1 MTMQVLKVFCGPMC
15 AAKTTGALHVA
26 RRHSRMGSKVILVR
40 PDNSRRGHEEDPV
53 SLSTKNG
60 ESFPCFDHRSAE
72 ALRAYIGHAD
82 VIWID
87 EPNHFADEE
96 QLVEIVPEL
105 RKRSI
110 VLISGLGATSEL
122 EPFGI
127 SMGFL
132 LSTADHV
139 EWLSADCD
147 ACKTIHTATRSLY
160 VGEAPKDGQLKVG
173 GAESYLAVCPGCW
186 NKLSG
191 LRPDERRA
199 IIER

>member
-1 MTMQVLKVFCGPMC
+1 MQVLKVFCGPMC

-26 RRHSRMGSKVILVR
+26 RRHARMGRKVILIR
-40 PDNSRRGHEEDPV
+40 PSNSRRCHERDPI
-53 SLSTKNG
+53 SLSTKDG
-60 ESFPCFDHRSAE
+60 ERFPCFDHESAE
-72 ALRAYIGHAD
+72 AIRDYAGRAD

-87 EPNHFADEE
+87 EPNHFKDEE
-96 QLVEIVPEL
+96 QLVEIIPMI
-105 RKRSI
+105 RQHST

-147 ACKTIHTATRSLY
+147 SCKTIHTATRSLY
-160 VGEAPKDGQLKVG
+160 VGVAPKDGPLKVG
-173 GAESYLAVCPGCW
+173 GEESYLAVCPPCW
-186 NKLSG
+186 NKLTELEPLKRREAMG
-191 LRPDERRA
+191 L
-199 IIER
+199 

>member
-1 MTMQVLKVFCGPMC
+1 MQHVMRVWCGPMC

-26 RRHSRMGSKVILVR
+26 RRHSRMGRKVILIR
-40 PDNSRRGHEEDPV
+40 PSNSRRGHELDPV
-53 SLSTKNG
+53 ALSTKNG
-60 ESFPCFDHRSAE
+60 ERFPCFDHESAE
-72 ALRAYIGHAD
+72 AIGDYVGRAD

-87 EPNHFADEE
+87 EPNHFKDEE
-96 QLVEIVPEL
+96 QLIEIIPKVREH
-105 RKRSI
+105 SI

-139 EWLSADCD
+139 EWMSADCD

-160 VGEAPKDGQLKVG
+160 IGEAPKDGQLKVG
-173 GAESYLAVCPGCW
+173 GEESYLAVCPGCW
-186 NKLSG
+186 NRLIG
-191 LRPDERRA
+191 LDPSQRRA
-199 IIER
+199 ELA